1 MTEDSTA
8 PLISVIIPCYNQGR
22 FLADAVESVLAQDY
36 PAVEVIVVNDG
47 STDNTAEV
55 AAALG
60 PRIRY
65 IEQEN
70 RGVCVARNAGLLA
83 SCGKWL
89 LFLDADDFLVPGV
102 LRRIITAAQCEPDR
116 DVFLGQWHFAD
127 EAGEI
132 VDGDRPYPDEE
143 DPFHSLLGGN
153 WAPVFAFFLRREC
166 FARAGIWPA
175 GLTHMEEWDLWLRIA
190 AAGCRFRYLEF
201 PFAAYR
207 RHGVTATAHFDRL
220 VRGGRTVL
228 RRATLHARCAA
239 CRTRVRQGRW
249 HIADYSA
256 VTALWPQMKRLWSD
270 GKYVATAT
278 TAVRAAILEP
288 RIIVRGAY
296 YFLRWGK
303 RRLLGRR
310 AQGSSGA
317 CESAGTGTGEKT

>member
-1 MTEDSTA
+1 MEKTA
-8 PLISVIIPCYNQGR
+8 EPLVSVIIPCYNQGR
-22 FLADAVESVLAQDY
+22 FLSEAVESVLTQDY

-47 STDNTAEV
+47 SSDNTAEV

-83 SCGKWL
+83 SRGQWL
-89 LFLDADDFLVPGV
+89 LFLDADDFLVTGV
-102 LRRIITAAQCEPDR
+102 LRKIITAALQEPDR
-116 DVFLGQWHFAD
+116 DVFLGQWHYAN

-153 WAPVFAFFLRREC
+153 WAPVFAFFLRRDC

-190 AAGCRFRYLEF
+190 AAGCKFRYLEF

-207 RHGVTATAHFDRL
+207 RHGGSATAHFDRL
-220 VRGGRTVL
+220 VRGGRVVL
-228 RRATLHARCAA
+228 RRASLHPRCGA
-239 CRTRVRQGRW
+239 CRSRVRKGRW

-256 VTALWPQMKRLWSD
+256 VTALWPRLKGLWSE
-270 GKYVATAT
+270 GKYGATAT
-278 TAVRAAILEP
+278 TAVRAALLEP
-288 RIIVRGAY
+288 RIIVRGAF

-303 RRLLGRR
+303 RRLVGLR
-310 AQGSSGA
+310 AQDGSG
-317 CESAGTGTGEKT
+317 ERKSAGTGTREKT